1 VRVGYPTN
9 FTSVLGGNLRL
20 GGTPDRGQLQGE
32 LTLRQLVP
40 NENVNWL
47 VRMVETGGSFV
58 EQPIGVPSP
67 TASKIRLD
75 IRITSVPPVRLETRD
90 LRLVGDVDVRLQGT
104 VANPVQVG
112 TIHLLSGEGVFRG
125 NRYRL
130 IRGDLSLTNPLRTQA
145 TLDLEAQTRVQR
157 YDLTVD
163 ISGPFDRLKSA
174 YRSDP
179 PLPTADILS
188 LLALGY
194 SKQQVE
200 MSTVAGHPY
209 PSVGA
214 SALVSEALS
223 SQVSGR
229 IERLF
234 GVSRIK
240 VDPNVGEP
248 GYGSGARVTVEQ
260 QVTRDFTLTYVTNT
274 AASQYRIIQF
284 EWAVSDKVSL
294 IGVRDQNGIF
304 GLEFKFR
311 QRFK

>member
-1 VRVGYPTN
+1 
-9 FTSVLGGNLRL
+9 
-20 GGTPDRGQLQGE
+20 
-32 LTLRQLVP
+32 
-40 NENVNWL
+40 
-47 VRMVETGGSFV
+47 M
-58 EQPIGVPSP
+58 
-67 TASKIRLD
+67 
-75 IRITSVPPVRLETRD
+75 
-90 LRLVGDVDVRLQGT
+90 RLVADVEVRLQGT
-104 VANPVQVG
+104 LANPVQVG

-130 IRGDLSLTNPLRTQA
+130 IRGDLSLTNPLQTRPN
-145 TLDLEAQTRVQR
+145 LDLEAQARVQS

-163 ISGPFDRLKSA
+163 ISGPFDRLKFA

-179 PLPTADILS
+179 PLPTEDILS

-194 SKQQVE
+194 SRQQEE
-200 MSTVAGHPY
+200 MWIAGGNPST
-209 PSVGA
+209 SVGA
-214 SALVSEALS
+214 TALVSEALS
-223 SQVSGR
+223 SQVTGR
-229 IERLF
+229 IQRLF

-284 EWAVSDKVSL
+284 EWAVSDKVSV